1 MSDFAARGLMCVA
14 MTLTALTSLPALGDL
29 PEHRRVAVLKPTSVE
44 AACCI
49 DEDDRP
55 NSPGFGSA
63 VAIRDGIAFVG
74 IPKARPNA
82 HVAVYAQTTT
92 GWKRTATLSVS
103 DPLIPDGITT
113 NGFGKVIAFRDGVA
127 VIASA
132 SLLHVFTRNNGV
144 WTDIQQI
151 PPPPKDGPLKFW
163 EISTMRYENGILAIG
178 SPSFSGPSVAY
189 IYERASN
196 GKFGM
201 RATLRASGSFPGD
214 LFGGDVGVAGNTV
227 VVGGGQ
233 HNAAFVFKRKSDG
246 TWVRTQK
253 LVGADS
259 SPVDSFGAAV
269 AIDRDLIL
277 VGAPFHD
284 CYAGSV
290 GQFCSPGTSADPSAA
305 GGAAYG
311 FVRVGGQY
319 VQVFKLR
326 PRSDESFNYWNF
338 GRRISMSDRH
348 VAIDAGVQSFA
359 GDPDIFDFSPGLT
372 FTYSRDGS
380 TLTARGL
387 ASGYIEQDSSMAL
400 FNRWLVIG
408 STLDLSVQCTSSLDC
423 FGFVQIRDLSQF
435 AP

>member
-1 MSDFAARGLMCVA
+1 MSDFAARTLMCVA
-14 MTLTALTSLPALGDL
+14 MTLTALTSFPARGEL
-29 PEHRRVAVLKPTSVE
+29 PEHRRVAVLDATSVE
-44 AACCI
+44 AGCCI
-49 DEDDRP
+49 DEDDVP
-55 NSPGFGSA
+55 DSPGFGAA

-74 IPKARPNA
+74 IPRAHPNA
-82 HVAVYAQTTT
+82 HVAVYVQTTT

-113 NGFGKVIAFRDGVA
+113 NGFGTVIAFRDGVA

-132 SLLHVFTRNNGV
+132 SLLHVFTRINGV

-151 PPPPKDGPLKFW
+151 PPPPKNGSLKFW
-163 EISTMRYENGILAIG
+163 EISTLRYENGILAIG
-178 SPSFSGPSVAY
+178 SPSVSGPSVAY
-189 IYERASN
+189 IYERAAN
-196 GKFGM
+196 GKFVM
-201 RATLRASGSFPGD
+201 RATLRASASFAGD
-214 LFGGDVGVAGNTV
+214 LFGGDVGIAGNTV
-227 VVGGGQ
+227 VVGGGR

-253 LVGADS
+253 LLGADS

-284 CYAGSV
+284 CHGGSV
-290 GQFCSPGTSADPSAA
+290 GQLCLPGTSGPAAA
-305 GGAAYG
+305 GGAVYA
-311 FVRVGGQY
+311 FVPVGGQY

-326 PRSDESFNYWNF
+326 PRSDESFNYYNF

-359 GDPDIFDFSPGLT
+359 GDPDTFPFSPGLT

-380 TLTARGL
+380 MLTARGL
-387 ASGYIEQDSSMAL
+387 ASDYIEQDSSTAL

-408 STLDLSVQCTSSLDC
+408 STRDLSWQCTSTLNC
-423 FGFVQIRDLSQF
+423 FGHVQIFDLSQF